1 MPSLLDASRDL
12 PTPESKHKSKLKQ
25 ERDLKSVPVQ
35 ILANTLTS
43 NSSLST
49 SDSPSLVRTTSAFR
63 NSFFFNLVSLRFRPI
78 SAQVI
83 YFLFLCLC
91 VQFIMIVIA
100 LVCVAA

>member
-43 NSSLST
+43 NASLST
-49 SDSPSLVRTTSAFR
+49 SDSPSLVRTTSGFK
-63 NSFFFNLVSLRFRPI
+63 NSLFFNLVSL
-78 SAQVI
+78 
-83 YFLFLCLC
+83 
-91 VQFIMIVIA
+91 
-100 LVCVAA
+100 